1 MQQVVWKESFKV
13 AETTRKTLNN
23 KTIYSLEIVHMHE
36 TYQRVVSM
44 TSKFIWVKIF
54 RKFTY
59 PHELCFLEEQQ

>member
-44 TSKFIWVKIF
+44 TSKFI
-54 RKFTY
+54 
-59 PHELCFLEEQQ
+59 